1 MPWRDLALLV
11 AVCLTWAT
19 NAIVCKLAFEAGAPP
34 LVYAAIRSALIAL
47 AVSPWLLPLPPNTL
61 RMATAAFLIGGGSFG
76 LVFVGLATAS
86 PSGVAIVQQLSVPM
100 TTLLS
105 VVVLGELIRWRRSL
119 GILMTLAGVLLVMW
133 RPDAAGLEAGLVLAA
148 VSAVASSVGA
158 IMLKQMPAIQ
168 PLQFQAWVG
177 LTGIVPLFVASL
189 VFEDNQV
196 EGLVQA
202 GWLFVGAV
210 AFSALIVSVVTHTV
224 YYWFVHR
231 YDASLVAPLML
242 MVPLFTIAL
251 GVLFTGDSFDLRMA
265 MGALLAIIGVLII
278 VQRTRRPDIRP
289 GS

>member
-1 MPWRDLALLV
+1 MPARDFCLLV
-11 AVCLTWAT
+11 LVCLTWAT

-34 LVYAAIRSALIAL
+34 LVYASIRSVLIAL
-47 AVSPWLLPLPPNTL
+47 AVSPWLLPLPPNAI
-61 RMATAAFLIGGGSFG
+61 RMAVAAFLIGGGSFG

-105 VVVLGELIRWRRSL
+105 VVVLGELIRWRRGL
-119 GILMTLAGVLLVMW
+119 GIVMTLAGVLLVMW
-133 RPDAAGLEAGLVLAA
+133 RPEAAGLETGLALAA
-148 VSAVASSVGA
+148 VSAIASSIGA

-177 LTGIVPLFVASL
+177 LTGIAPLFIASL
-189 VFEDNQV
+189 VFEDGQV
-196 EGLVQA
+196 EGLIRS
-202 GWLFVGAV
+202 GWLFIGAV
-210 AFSALIVSVVTHTV
+210 IFSALIVSVVTHTV

-265 MGALLAIIGVLII
+265 LGSLLAILGVLVI
-278 VQRTRRPDIRP
+278 VQRTSRPEFRP
-289 GS
+289 GP